1 MARVIWQG
9 AISFSLIHIPVALHS
24 ASRSQTLDLDLL
36 DKRDF
41 SPVGYQRYNKAT
53 GKEVEWDDIVK
64 GYQYEP
70 GEYVALTDEDFRLA
84 NVEATR
90 TIDIVGFVD
99 PAEITPQYYDTP
111 YYLSPEKRGEKVY
124 ALFLDVLTRA
134 KLVAIGTVVIR
145 TRQYVCALAPIG
157 RTLMLDT
164 LRYADEVLS
173 PEEFAVSTKG
183 KAAQVSKQ
191 ELAMAMQLVEQM
203 KQSFEPQA
211 FRDSYR
217 DDLMKRIEQKIRA
230 GETHELTEAT
240 QEAEERPTAKVV
252 DLTALLRKSLEAN
265 RQGVKPDSAKP
276 TSGSGAARGKRSRSR
291 AARRRSASGT
301 QRSRA

>member
-24 ASRSQTLDLDLL
+24 ASRSNTLDLDLL

-41 SPVGYQRYNKAT
+41 SPVGYQRYNKTT

-64 GYQYEP
+64 GYQYEK

-111 YYLSPEKRGEKVY
+111 YYLSAEKRGEKVY
-124 ALFLDVLTRA
+124 SLFLDVLTRA
-134 KLVAIGTVVIR
+134 SVVAIGTVVIR
-145 TRQYVCALAPIG
+145 TRQYVCSVAPVG
-157 RTLMLDT
+157 RTLMLET
-164 LRYADEVLS
+164 LRYADEVVA
-173 PEEFAVSTKG
+173 PEEFGVSSKG
-183 KAAQVSKQ
+183 KNAQVSKQ
-191 ELAMAMQLVEQM
+191 ELTMAMQLVEQM
-203 KQSFEPQA
+203 KQTWKPQA

-217 DDLMKRIEQKIRA
+217 EDLMKRIEQKIRA
-230 GETHELTEAT
+230 GETHELTEPT
-240 QEAEERPTAKVV
+240 REKEERPTAKVV
-252 DLTALLRKSLEAN
+252 DLTALLKKSLDAS
-265 RQGVKPDSAKP
+265 RQGGGKASE
-276 TSGSGAARGKRSRSR
+276 SRGPASPATRSRSR
-291 AARRRSASGT
+291 AVRRRSTARG